1 MKTQINHAEYMKK
14 VRTLDEASLRYI
26 IKDCQDALNNF
37 PNCEKSGYYADEIS
51 YCAME
56 LSRRASMKK

>member
-1 MKTQINHAEYMKK
+1 MKK